1 MNLVTLTQAMFMLG
15 FVAMAA
21 GTFYFVLERGELKGE
36 GRTSATYAALITF
49 IAAILYWQMKD
60 MVGFPNP
67 GDVTWIA
74 HTMPVRYLDWVLTTP
89 LLLIEF
95 GLIAG
100 LAGAEKGLAYRLVLA
115 DIVMIVTGY
124 FGEVGVAGSAGNYV
138 NFILSTIAW
147 AYIAYTLWQLKP
159 TKGSAA
165 VKAAVSNMKKFVIFG
180 WLVYPIGTAV
190 QQFLE
195 LNNSDAEITKLAV
208 CSAAIIYVIADV
220 INKVGFGIFA
230 LKAFKKN

>member
-1 MNLVTLTQAMFMLG
+1 MDLLTLTQAMFMLG

-21 GTFYFVLERGELKGE
+21 GTLYFVLERGELKGE

-60 MVGFPNP
+60 MVAFPFP
-67 GDVTWIA
+67 GDVSLIA

-95 GLIAG
+95 GLIAS
-100 LAGAEKGLAYRLVLA
+100 LAGAEKGLTYRLVLA

-124 FGEVGVAGSAGNYV
+124 FGEIGVAGSAGNYV
-138 NFILSTIAW
+138 NFVISSAAW
-147 AYIAYTLWQLKP
+147 VYIAYTLWQLKP
-159 TKGSAA
+159 TKGTVA
-165 VKAAVSNMKKFVIFG
+165 VKAAISNMKKFVIFG
-180 WLVYPIGTAV
+180 WMVYPIGTAI
-190 QQFLE
+190 QEILE
-195 LNNSDAEITKLAV
+195 LNNSDAETVKLAV

-220 INKVGFGIFA
+220 VNKVGFGIFA
-230 LKAFKKN
+230 LKAFKKD